1 MQKSDI
7 GANVMHRI
15 ARNVGSYLNE
25 SRKYEE
31 ASLSSKSFVVTVAK
45 GYRYSILIACIVGLG
60 MGCWLLL
67 WILDPVAGWAFGSI
81 GIVALLMLPT
91 CFSYRCY
98 VDKTVMKESYFL
110 LCFKVTGEVYWKDI
124 GYKKVKR
131 SCNGEPLT
139 IRLYDKGKKKRISF
153 DYSMVGFGKILKM
166 AKQVPVLKR

>member
-1 MQKSDI
+1 
-7 GANVMHRI
+7 MHRI
-15 ARNVGSYLNE
+15 AKNVGSWLNE
-25 SRKYEE
+25 ARKYEE
-31 ASLSSKSFVVTVAK
+31 VSLSSKSFAVTISK
-45 GYRYSILIACIVGLG
+45 GYRYSTLLTCVVGLG
-60 MGCWLLL
+60 MGCCLLF
-67 WILDPVAGWAFGSI
+67 WIRDPIAGWAFGAL
-81 GIVALLMLPT
+81 GIAALLVLPT
-91 CFSYRCY
+91 CLTYRCY

-131 SCNGEPLT
+131 SFNGEPLT